1 MYNELVD
8 SGLRPFQL
16 DRDEAI
22 LRVLMAGEAEAEE
35 KLKRAVDEALTVSNC
50 LLVSYG

>member
-1 MYNELVD
+1 MYNELVA

-22 LRVLMAGEAEAEE
+22 LRVLIAGEAEAEA
-35 KLKRAVDEALTVSNC
+35 KLKGAIDEALTVSNC